1 MRHAGGPAP
10 QDDHTDGA
18 ASRRPRR
25 LLVQDY
31 LDETPR
37 WPDGTP
43 SRPPMT
49 RMQRRIWLLASA
61 GKFFEG
67 AVVFLT
73 GIALPLI
80 HGEWDLSTFE
90 MGLVSAASLFGI
102 LIGASALGGLSDRFG
117 RRSLFLIEMVLFTAF
132 LVGVL
137 VSPELPVLIAC
148 LFGLGLALGCDYP
161 TAHLMISETI
171 SSQSRGRLVLSA
183 FAFQSLGAMAGTL
196 IGLVVLGNATTLGA
210 WRWMFGIIIVPAVIV
225 TVARLFVTQSPHWL
239 VIAGRVEDAQREMQ
253 RLLKRQPPYPSVVTL
268 HAELNVPEHGKGR
281 MRQIL
286 RPPWRRSTVLASV
299 PWFLQDLGTYG
310 IGIFTP
316 VIIASTLGSVDTVDG
331 SSPANPA
338 PQHVAQIVQSDALG
352 TKGAAM
358 IDILLV
364 VGILLAILLV
374 DRVGRIKL
382 QVVGFIGCAAG
393 LAIAAASAAF
403 TGGMQTLLIFAGFM
417 IFNLMTNLGPNAMTY
432 LLAGEVFPTHL
443 RGTGA
448 GFAASAAKVG
458 AVLTAFLFPVLLADL
473 GQTVLLLILVGTSLL
488 GAVVTWRFR
497 VETGGQLVSGPG
509 ALVVEPGAVAH
520 GSRDDDPT
528 SAVRAGSG
536 PALVRPAQAGE
547 RGVDPDTVVRQGDPT
562 HTG

>member
-1 MRHAGGPAP
+1 
-10 QDDHTDGA
+10 
-18 ASRRPRR
+18 
-25 LLVQDY
+25 
-31 LDETPR
+31 
-37 WPDGTP
+37 
-43 SRPPMT
+43 
-49 RMQRRIWLLASA
+49 MQRRIWLLASA

-80 HGEWDLSTFE
+80 HGEWGLSTSE

-137 VSPELPVLIAC
+137 VSPDLPVLIAC

-210 WRWMFGIIIVPAVIV
+210 WRWMFGIIIVPAVVV

-239 VIAGRVEDAQREMQ
+239 VIAGRVQDAQREME
-253 RLLKRQPPYPSVVTL
+253 RLLERHPPYPARVTL
-268 HAELNVPEHGKGR
+268 QTEPDVPGHGEGR
-281 MRQIL
+281 LRQIL

-316 VIIASTLGSVDTVDG
+316 VIIASTLGTPDRVDPG
-331 SSPANPA
+331 NPA

-364 VGILLAILLV
+364 VGIVLAILLV

-382 QVVGFIGCAAG
+382 QVIGFLGCAVG
-393 LAIAAASAAF
+393 LAVAAASTVF
-403 TGGMQTLLIFAGFM
+403 TGGMQTVLIFAGFM
-417 IFNLMTNLGPNAMTY
+417 LFNLMTNLGPNAMTY

-458 AVLTAFLFPVLLADL
+458 AVLTAFLFPVLLVDL

-488 GAVVTWRFR
+488 GAVVTWRCR

-509 ALVVEPGAVAH
+509 ALVVEPGPVAA
-520 GSRDDDPT
+520 GTRDDDPT
-528 SAVRAGSG
+528 TAVRAGSG
-536 PALVRPAQAGE
+536 PALVRPATPGE
-547 RGVDPDTVVRQGDPT
+547 GGADPAAVVRQADRT
-562 HTG
+562 RSR